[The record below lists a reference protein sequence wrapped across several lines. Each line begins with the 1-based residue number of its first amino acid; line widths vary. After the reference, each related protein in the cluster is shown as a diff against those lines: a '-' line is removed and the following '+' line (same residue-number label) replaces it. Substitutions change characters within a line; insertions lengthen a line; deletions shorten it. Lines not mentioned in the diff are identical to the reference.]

1 MIPIAKNIKV
11 VDEHG
16 KEYEAT
22 YPKRAQ
28 GLVKN
33 GRARFIDEN
42 TICLACP
49 PSDDYTEDRIMSEK
63 TTETSK
69 YTVDYI
75 LEQIDSIA
83 KGDYLKDLLESAL
96 KNDVDDLEKVIE
108 AREQTNIKLIEF
120 YSKVYDDIKPK
131 REAIASFDELL
142 NKMIGIMTD
151 PNASVIDKQNV
162 PVVIEYYKNAKEP
175 K

>member
-63 TTETSK
+63 ITGTDK

-75 LEQIDSIA
+75 LEQIEKIS
-83 KGDYLKDLLESAL
+83 KGEYLKELVSSAL
-96 KNDVDDLEKVIE
+96 KNDPDDLTNTIV
-108 AREQTNIKLIEF
+108 AREETNVKLIEF

-142 NKMIGIMTD
+142 NEMIGIMTD

-162 PVVIEYYKNAKEP
+162 PVVIEYYKNAKEL